1 MAEIQKKNNT
11 PEQSG
16 FPGRRQLGQGCRI
29 GEYSI
34 VKKLSENVEGFVY
47 LAQDSILGDMVQIK
61 EFFPEEMAVRGNLPE
76 DGEELSGSDALQPLE
91 GCAAKFKYF
100 RACFQDLYSTLRQER
115 DNECLL
121 PILQIV
127 EQNATV
133 YVVSEYRALQT
144 LEQHLQQVGGKESWC
159 RAKQYLLPLYNSLS
173 NLHKAGIIH
182 QCISPDNILL
192 DDEGSPF
199 WRDFFLS
206 EMHTEESQQLA
217 SGYAAPEQY
226 QQGGWSGV
234 WTDVYSIAAVTYRV
248 LTGIT
253 PPDAL
258 RRQQRDT
265 LCPARQLDESIEPNI
280 SQVLWDAMKLPSA
293 ERCDSVGTLTAR
305 MLDSADS
312 NTMVFQVESDVTE
325 QTVHLDSLQGQ
336 FAHKLQSQGAGR
348 AGAKGTALP
357 RKAGGHVPGH
367 HHGGDFT
374 CAGGGNAPA
383 ASLGRRQMGHAG
395 RKRLPGGAAGRLQQR
410 HPAAGQCRR
419 GNADPCSG

>member
-76 DGEELSGSDALQPLE
+76 NGEELSGSDALQPLE

-192 DDEGSPF
+192 DDEGNPAGLLPL
-199 WRDFFLS
+199 RDAHRG
-206 EMHTEESQQLA
+206 EP
-217 SGYAAPEQY
+217 AA
-226 QQGGWSGV
+226 GL
-234 WTDVYSIAAVTYRV
+234 R
-248 LTGIT
+248 
-253 PPDAL
+253 L
-258 RRQQRDT
+258 RRSGAV
-265 LCPARQLDESIEPNI
+265 PAGRMERGLDRCLLHRRSN
-280 SQVLWDAMKLPSA
+280 LP
-293 ERCDSVGTLTAR
+293 GTDR
-305 MLDSADS
+305 
-312 NTMVFQVESDVTE
+312 
-325 QTVHLDSLQGQ
+325 H
-336 FAHKLQSQGAGR
+336 HPAGR
-348 AGAKGTALP
+348 ASPPAE
-357 RKAGGHVPGH
+357 GHPVP
-367 HHGGDFT
+367 
-374 CAGGGNAPA
+374 CP
-383 ASLGRRQMGHAG
+383 
-395 RKRLPGGAAGRLQQR
+395 AAGRE
-410 HPAAGQCRR
+410 H
-419 GNADPCSG
+419 

>member
-76 DGEELSGSDALQPLE
+76 NGEELSGSDALQPLE

-159 RAKQYLLPLYNSLS
+159 RAKQYLLPL
-173 NLHKAGIIH
+173 
-182 QCISPDNILL
+182 
-192 DDEGSPF
+192 
-199 WRDFFLS
+199 
-206 EMHTEESQQLA
+206 
-217 SGYAAPEQY
+217 
-226 QQGGWSGV
+226 
-234 WTDVYSIAAVTYRV
+234 
-248 LTGIT
+248 
-253 PPDAL
+253 
-258 RRQQRDT
+258 
-265 LCPARQLDESIEPNI
+265 
-280 SQVLWDAMKLPSA
+280 
-293 ERCDSVGTLTAR
+293 
-305 MLDSADS
+305 
-312 NTMVFQVESDVTE
+312 
-325 QTVHLDSLQGQ
+325 
-336 FAHKLQSQGAGR
+336 
-348 AGAKGTALP
+348 
-357 RKAGGHVPGH
+357 
-367 HHGGDFT
+367 
-374 CAGGGNAPA
+374 
-383 ASLGRRQMGHAG
+383 
-395 RKRLPGGAAGRLQQR
+395 
-410 HPAAGQCRR
+410 
-419 GNADPCSG
+419 

>member
-76 DGEELSGSDALQPLE
+76 NGEELSGSDALQPLE

-144 LEQHLQQVGGKESWC
+144 LEQHLQQVGGKS
-159 RAKQYLLPLYNSLS
+159 RSDRTFILFYQY
-173 NLHKAGIIH
+173 
-182 QCISPDNILL
+182 
-192 DDEGSPF
+192 
-199 WRDFFLS
+199 
-206 EMHTEESQQLA
+206 
-217 SGYAAPEQY
+217 
-226 QQGGWSGV
+226 
-234 WTDVYSIAAVTYRV
+234 
-248 LTGIT
+248 
-253 PPDAL
+253 
-258 RRQQRDT
+258 
-265 LCPARQLDESIEPNI
+265 
-280 SQVLWDAMKLPSA
+280 
-293 ERCDSVGTLTAR
+293 
-305 MLDSADS
+305 
-312 NTMVFQVESDVTE
+312 
-325 QTVHLDSLQGQ
+325 
-336 FAHKLQSQGAGR
+336 
-348 AGAKGTALP
+348 
-357 RKAGGHVPGH
+357 
-367 HHGGDFT
+367 
-374 CAGGGNAPA
+374 
-383 ASLGRRQMGHAG
+383 
-395 RKRLPGGAAGRLQQR
+395 
-410 HPAAGQCRR
+410 
-419 GNADPCSG
+419 

>member
-76 DGEELSGSDALQPLE
+76 NGEELSGSDALQPLE

-206 EMHTEESQQLA
+206 EMRTEESQQLA

-258 RRQQRDT
+258 RRQQRGHPVP
-265 LCPARQLDESIEPNI
+265 C
-280 SQVLWDAMKLPSA
+280 SA
-293 ERCDSVGTLTAR
+293 
-305 MLDSADS
+305 
-312 NTMVFQVESDVTE
+312 
-325 QTVHLDSLQGQ
+325 
-336 FAHKLQSQGAGR
+336 
-348 AGAKGTALP
+348 
-357 RKAGGHVPGH
+357 
-367 HHGGDFT
+367 
-374 CAGGGNAPA
+374 
-383 ASLGRRQMGHAG
+383 AG
-395 RKRLPGGAAGRLQQR
+395 RK
-410 HPAAGQCRR
+410 H
-419 GNADPCSG
+419 